1 LPIVSK
7 KGYTGEKLYKHIHNR
22 LFSRNNNLEEMAK
35 VLGIDD
41 INLISYVSLH
51 TMAMTLQNNGIK
63 GELISQITEDFNL
76 QQCFFGEHLLTIY
89 PDKYV
94 GIVESEKLAII
105 ASCIMPELVWLAAGN
120 LNGLSIEKCQTLK
133 GREIIL
139 YPDL

>member
-1 LPIVSK
+1 
-7 KGYTGEKLYKHIHNR
+7 
-22 LFSRNNNLEEMAK
+22 
-35 VLGIDD
+35 
-41 INLISYVSLH
+41 
-51 TMAMTLQNNGIK
+51 MAMTLQNNGIK